1 MSQGSES
8 TSGRIAPSKPLDV
21 ILSSGFLAFASH
33 LGFLRGLERSN
44 VSPSAL
50 VGTSS
55 GALVGALYCAGHSVD
70 AIAQLL
76 TSAPPLRF
84 LRPSLRPWRGAFDS
98 TPLLR
103 LLEAHL
109 PARFEELRWPFAVG
123 VMELEGGRHW
133 LLRDGALPL
142 AVLAS
147 CAVPRLISPV
157 AIAGT
162 RFVDGGAADRLGVR
176 AWRTWRPE
184 KAGILHRVERS
195 MGSEHAQ
202 DPAGLL
208 TVNSPRSGNSL
219 FRLREF
225 DVQMAAACERTYAVL
240 HSGRPRASRPT

>member
-8 TSGRIAPSKPLDV
+8 TSDCSAPSKPLDV

-33 LGFLRGLERSN
+33 LGFLHGLERAN
-44 VSPSAL
+44 VSPGAL

-55 GALVGALYCAGHSVD
+55 GALVGALYCAGHSLD
-70 AIAQLL
+70 AIARVL

-84 LRPSLRPWRGAFDS
+84 LRPSLRPWQGAFDS

-103 LLEAHL
+103 LLEVHL
-109 PARFEELRWPFAVG
+109 PARFDELRWPFAVG
-123 VMELEGGRHW
+123 VTELEGGTHR
-133 LLRDGALPL
+133 LLDEGALPL

-147 CAVPRLISPV
+147 CAVPRLVAPV
-157 AIAGT
+157 TIAGT

-184 KAGILHRVERS
+184 RPGILHRIERS
-195 MGSEHAQ
+195 MGAEHA
-202 DPAGLL
+202 DDAAGLL
-208 TVNSPRSGNSL
+208 KVNSPRSGNSL

-225 DVQMAAACERTYAVL
+225 DAQMAAACERTWTVL
-240 HSGRPRASRPT
+240 RRGRP